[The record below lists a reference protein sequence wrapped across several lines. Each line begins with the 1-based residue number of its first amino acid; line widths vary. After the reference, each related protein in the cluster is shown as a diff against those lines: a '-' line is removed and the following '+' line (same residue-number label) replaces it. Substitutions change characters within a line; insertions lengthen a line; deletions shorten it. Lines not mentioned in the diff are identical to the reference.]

1 MDKCSIIKIQKKV
14 LAWMIIAITVTWLI
28 DAFMVAVV
36 TSQTP
41 EGTLTIYVDPP
52 TYAAKRRGEVF
63 DVNVNIK
70 DVTSDLHL
78 IGAEFKLRYNTSILE
93 TEEGW
98 VTEGDFLKGFAELA
112 EENTWFTVYVEDDSG
127 IIGILIL
134 PNATGTWN
142 PPFPEG
148 SGTLATITFK
158 ATHRHAHA
166 FSCELELYDTILIN
180 DNLEEIPHELTHGHY
195 EILAMLL
202 PKLEVVPERY
212 IVTQVGEIFNV
223 NVDIKSLDRDWRL
236 IGAEFKLRYNT
247 TLLETKETWISEG
260 PFLEQFAPY
269 GTWFTSIVEEGYGLV
284 GILILPSATGT
295 PTESFP
301 EGSGTL
307 VTITFNATYLPW
319 EPNPSCV
326 LELDD
331 TRLIDV
337 NIDLIPH
344 TVSHGYYEVGPYFTL
359 TPDAGFAATTIVGG
373 RFAANSQITITWD
386 EQTIITVPSPLTTDS
401 NGNFTAII
409 TVPTPTVPGLHKVTS
424 TDQIGTKA
432 EATFTVIDMTGPQGV
447 QGEQGEQGPEGTQ
460 GPQGE
465 QGEQGPEGTQGP
477 QGEQGEQGAAAP
489 TEVVWASI
497 IIAVIAI
504 VIAVYVLLT
513 KKT

>member
-212 IVTQVGEIFNV
+212 IVTQVGG
-223 NVDIKSLDRDWRL
+223 DLD
-236 IGAEFKLRYNT
+236 
-247 TLLETKETWISEG
+247 
-260 PFLEQFAPY
+260 Q
-269 GTWFTSIVEEGYGLV
+269 
-284 GILILPSATGT
+284 
-295 PTESFP
+295 
-301 EGSGTL
+301 
-307 VTITFNATYLPW
+307 
-319 EPNPSCV
+319 
-326 LELDD
+326 
-331 TRLIDV
+331 
-337 NIDLIPH
+337 
-344 TVSHGYYEVGPYFTL
+344 
-359 TPDAGFAATTIVGG
+359 
-373 RFAANSQITITWD
+373 
-386 EQTIITVPSPLTTDS
+386 
-401 NGNFTAII
+401 
-409 TVPTPTVPGLHKVTS
+409 
-424 TDQIGTKA
+424 
-432 EATFTVIDMTGPQGV
+432 
-447 QGEQGEQGPEGTQ
+447 
-460 GPQGE
+460 
-465 QGEQGPEGTQGP
+465 
-477 QGEQGEQGAAAP
+477 
-489 TEVVWASI
+489 
-497 IIAVIAI
+497 
-504 VIAVYVLLT
+504 
-513 KKT
+513 